1 MKQAGLQQANMLAEQ
16 VRSEIAARDS
26 ELVDILKDITNN
38 QRAQQERSNQTKEVQ
53 QHMANATSTNTV
65 QMEIL
70 KLLKQMNANMENM
83 GQQQNSAQRGKNGY
97 SQRKPKKSPDNLG
110 NYRFRKDITK
120 YCWTHGA
127 CNHNGGDC
135 EFPAT
140 GHKNNATFSNK
151 MGGSLAF
158 CQPCEQQSR
167 S

>member
-1 MKQAGLQQANMLAEQ
+1 MKHSGLQQANMLAEQ
-16 VRSEIAARDS
+16 VRNKIEARDS
-26 ELVDILKDITNN
+26 ELVGILRDITNN
-38 QRAQQERSNQTKEVQ
+38 QRAPQERNDQPEEVQ

-70 KLLKQMNANMENM
+70 KLLKQMNENMENW
-83 GQQQNSAQRGKNGY
+83 GHQQNSAQRGKNGGG
-97 SQRKPKKSPDNLG
+97 QRKPKKSPDNLG

-140 GHKNNATFSNK
+140 GHKDSATFSNK

-158 CQPCEQQSR
+158 CQPGEQQR